1 VIGPDAR
8 RGEVQRRALL
18 LRDLRDGR
26 VDLRLREKASLS
38 AVSVI
43 RSKRSVSSRTAA
55 SPRLRTSAMIAA
67 TASSTSGASSR
78 FIDRSAVNAVS
89 KSASVVFRN
98 TGIRSTCPPRP
109 GLSFSCRPSN
119 RSRRGG

>member
-1 VIGPDAR
+1 LPFVIGADAR
-8 RGEVQRRALL
+8 RGEVERRALL

-26 VDLRLREKASLS
+26 VDLLGRKGEPVC
-38 AVSVI
+38 VSVM

-55 SPRLRTSAMIAA
+55 SPRLRTSSMIAA

-78 FIDRSAVNAVS
+78 FIDRSAANRVS

-98 TGIRSTCPPRP
+98 TGIPTCPPRP
-109 GLSFSCRPSN
+109 GPFV
-119 RSRRGG
+119 SRRPI